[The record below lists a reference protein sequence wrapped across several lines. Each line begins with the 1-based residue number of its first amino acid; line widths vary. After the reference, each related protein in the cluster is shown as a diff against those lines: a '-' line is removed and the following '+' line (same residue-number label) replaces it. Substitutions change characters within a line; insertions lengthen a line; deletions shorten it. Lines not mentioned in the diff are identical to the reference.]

1 MGFAAFEQIK
11 KDEKI
16 STDAAVNARIQRI
29 GARVAEAVGREVPDA
44 QWEFVV
50 FESDTINA
58 FALPGG
64 KVGFYTGL
72 IKLAESD
79 EEIATVMGHEIAHVT
94 SRHGAE
100 RVSQGQL
107 AAIGG
112 VVAAVVSDGSKN
124 QNAYMLGYTAL
135 ATLGTLGYSRLQ
147 ETEADVI
154 GLRFSS
160 SAGYDPRAAA
170 SFWRKMKAANEG
182 RGAPPI
188 WLSTHPSTAARIAKL
203 EELAEGTPLALK
215 IISNRGTVVYPLTG
229 APTDCVDHWRCRFLA
244 RDPKADLS
252 YADVAALMVKV
263 TQIYRLIHLEMLLE
277 VDGKRAYALAQ
288 GED

>member
-16 STDAAVNARIQRI
+16 STDAAVNASIQRI

-58 FALPGG
+58 FALPGW

-100 RVSQGQL
+100 WVSQVQL

-135 ATLGTLGYSRLQ
+135 ATLGTLG
-147 ETEADVI
+147 
-154 GLRFSS
+154 
-160 SAGYDPRAAA
+160 
-170 SFWRKMKAANEG
+170 
-182 RGAPPI
+182 
-188 WLSTHPSTAARIAKL
+188 
-203 EELAEGTPLALK
+203 
-215 IISNRGTVVYPLTG
+215 
-229 APTDCVDHWRCRFLA
+229 
-244 RDPKADLS
+244 
-252 YADVAALMVKV
+252 
-263 TQIYRLIHLEMLLE
+263 
-277 VDGKRAYALAQ
+277 
-288 GED
+288 

>member
-1 MGFAAFEQIK
+1 MDANEIRGPKRGRASACTLIKRFFSAGLVGLATWFSGCTTVPESGRSQFIMISRGEETQMGFAAFEQIK

-79 EEIATVMGHEIAHVT
+79 DEIATVMGHEIAHVT

-112 VVAAVVSDGSKN
+112 VVAAVVSDGRKN

-203 EELAEGTPLALK
+203 EELAPQFMAAYQAAK
-215 IISNRGTVVYPLTG
+215 
-229 APTDCVDHWRCRFLA
+229 A
-244 RDPKADLS
+244 R
-252 YADVAALMVKV
+252 Y
-263 TQIYRLIHLEMLLE
+263 E
-277 VDGKRAYALAQ
+277 
-288 GED
+288 

>member
-1 MGFAAFEQIK
+1 MKQTL
-11 KDEKI
+11 KI
-16 STDAAVNARIQRI
+16 STDPGLNAMVQRV
-29 GARVAEAVGREVPDA
+29 GSQLSKVMPVPNAE
-44 QWEFVV
+44 WEFVV
-50 FESDTINA
+50 FDDPSPNA

-107 AAIGG
+107 AAIGS

-160 SAGYDPRAAA
+160 SAG
-170 SFWRKMKAANEG
+170 
-182 RGAPPI
+182 
-188 WLSTHPSTAARIAKL
+188 
-203 EELAEGTPLALK
+203 
-215 IISNRGTVVYPLTG
+215 
-229 APTDCVDHWRCRFLA
+229 
-244 RDPKADLS
+244 
-252 YADVAALMVKV
+252 
-263 TQIYRLIHLEMLLE
+263 
-277 VDGKRAYALAQ
+277 
-288 GED
+288 

>member
-1 MGFAAFEQIK
+1 MATNEIRGPKRGRASACALMKRFFSVGLVGLATWFSGCTTVPESGRSQFIMISRGEETQMGFAAFEQIK

-79 EEIATVMGHEIAHVT
+79 DEIATVMGHEIAHVT

-112 VVAAVVSDGSKN
+112 VAVALASDGSKN
-124 QNAYMLGYTAL
+124 RNAYMLGYTAL

-160 SAGYDPRAAA
+160 AAGYDPRAAA

-203 EELAEGTPLALK
+203 EELAPQFMATYEAAK
-215 IISNRGTVVYPLTG
+215 
-229 APTDCVDHWRCRFLA
+229 A
-244 RDPKADLS
+244 R
-252 YADVAALMVKV
+252 Y
-263 TQIYRLIHLEMLLE
+263 E
-277 VDGKRAYALAQ
+277 
-288 GED
+288 

>member
-1 MGFAAFEQIK
+1 MGCGRRGRASACTLMKRFFSVCLVGLATWFSGCTTVPESGRSQFIMISRGEETQMGFAAFEQIK

-203 EELAEGTPLALK
+203 EELAPQFMAAYQAAK
-215 IISNRGTVVYPLTG
+215 
-229 APTDCVDHWRCRFLA
+229 A
-244 RDPKADLS
+244 R
-252 YADVAALMVKV
+252 Y
-263 TQIYRLIHLEMLLE
+263 E
-277 VDGKRAYALAQ
+277 
-288 GED
+288 